1 MNEKILEEYSVK
13 IYEMNP
19 YFYDHYKEKIK
30 ADKNECEYILFRID
44 VYFTEYVLAVEIN
57 EQNHKGRELSFEKK
71 KRQEALEKNMAGN
84 LLELIQVM
92 QKRVMIQIM
101 KLVKYNHFLVNLKK
115 KKERKR
121 KQNKRTR
128 RQNKKN

>member
-1 MNEKILEEYSVK
+1 
-13 IYEMNP
+13 
-19 YFYDHYKEKIK
+19 
-30 ADKNECEYILFRID
+30 
-44 VYFTEYVLAVEIN
+44 
-57 EQNHKGRELSFEKK
+57 
-71 KRQEALEKNMAGN
+71 MAGN
-84 LLELIQVM
+84 LLELMQVM

-115 KKERKR
+115 KKRKR

>member
-1 MNEKILEEYSVK
+1 MKWIL
-13 IYEMNP
+13 I
-19 YFYDHYKEKIK
+19 FYDHYKEKIK
-30 ADKNECEYILFRID
+30 ADKNEREYILFRID

-57 EQNHKGRELSFEKK
+57 EQSHKGRELSFEKK